1 MHAHP
6 ESLRGADVKIVFV
19 GAGGV
24 GGYFGARLAA
34 SGADVALVARGPHL
48 AAIRANGIRIE
59 SPLGNLVQPIR
70 AESDPAAIGP
80 VDIVF
85 LAVKLW
91 DVEATTRQ
99 IAPLVGPATNVVSL
113 QNGVE
118 APGML
123 RAVFGP
129 ERVLGGVAQIA
140 TTIAEPGT
148 IRHSG
153 KLARIIV
160 GAFGKPE
167 HPRVTEFVGIAKR
180 AGVDITASDDIEKAI
195 WEKFVFLSTLSAITA
210 ATRLPKGLLWRTEA
224 TRTTIRRL
232 VEEAVAVA
240 RAEGAALS
248 VDHVGTALGFIESLP
263 DGMKASMLHDLER
276 GAKLELPWLS
286 GAVVRLSAKHGL
298 SAPTHAAIV
307 GVLAPYAEGRPNVHS

>member
-1 MHAHP
+1 
-6 ESLRGADVKIVFV
+6 VKIVFV

-34 SGADVALVARGPHL
+34 SGADVALIARGPHL
-48 AAIRANGIRIE
+48 AAIRANGLRVE
-59 SPLGNLVQPIR
+59 SPLGDLVQPIR
-70 AESDPAAIGP
+70 AEADPADIGP

-91 DVEATTRQ
+91 DVETTTRQ
-99 IAPLVGPATNVVSL
+99 IAPLVGPDTNIVSL
-113 QNGVE
+113 QNGVD

-123 RAVFGP
+123 RAVYGA

-160 GAFGKPE
+160 GAFGRSE
-167 HPRVTEFVGIAKR
+167 HPRVTAFVDIAKH
-180 AGVDITASDDIEKAI
+180 AGVDVTASPDIEKAI

-210 ATRLPKGLLWRTEA
+210 ATRLPKGLLWRTDA
-224 TRTTIRRL
+224 TRATIRKL
-232 VEEAVAVA
+232 VEEAVTVA

-248 VDHVGTALGFIESLP
+248 DDHVDKALGFIESLP

-286 GAVVRLSAKHGL
+286 GAVVRLSARHSL

-307 GVLAPYAEGRPNVHS
+307 GVLAPHVDGRPNVHP

>member
-1 MHAHP
+1 
-6 ESLRGADVKIVFV
+6 VKIAFV

-34 SGADVALVARGPHL
+34 SGADVALIARGPHL
-48 AAIRANGIRIE
+48 AAIRANGLTVE
-59 SPLGNLVQPIR
+59 SPLGNIVQPIR
-70 AESDPAAIGP
+70 AEADPAAIGP

-99 IAPLVGPATNVVSL
+99 IAPLVGPDTNVVSL

-118 APGML
+118 APDML
-123 RAVFGP
+123 RAAFGP
-129 ERVLGGVAQIA
+129 ARVLGGVAHIA
-140 TTIAEPGT
+140 TTIAAPGT

-153 KLARIIV
+153 QMARITA
-160 GAFGKPE
+160 GAFGRAD
-167 HPRVTEFVGIAKR
+167 HPRVAEFVAIARRAGIDAVASTDIAK
-180 AGVDITASDDIEKAI
+180 SI
-195 WEKFVFLSTLSAITA
+195 WEKFVFLTALSAITA
-210 ATRLPKGLLWRTEA
+210 STRLPKGALWRAEA
-224 TRTTIRRL
+224 TRACVRRL
-232 VEEAVAVA
+232 VEESVALA
-240 RAEGAALS
+240 RAEGVALADDQ
-248 VDHVGTALGFIESLP
+248 VERTYGFFDAIP

-286 GAVVRLSAKHGL
+286 GAVVRLSAKHGI

-307 GVLAPYAEGRPNVHS
+307 GVLAPYADGRPNVHP

>member
-1 MHAHP
+1 VRPHP
-6 ESLRGADVKIVFV
+6 ESLRGAHVKIVFV

-34 SGADVALVARGPHL
+34 AGADVALVARGPHL

-99 IAPLVGPATNVVSL
+99 IAPLVGPGTCVVSL

-118 APGML
+118 APDML
-123 RAVFGP
+123 RAAFGP
-129 ERVLGGVAQIA
+129 ERVLGGVAHIA

-153 KLARIIV
+153 QMARITA
-160 GAFGKPE
+160 GAFGRPD
-167 HPRVTEFVGIAKR
+167 HPRVAEFAAIAKR
-180 AGVDITASDDIEKAI
+180 AGIDAHASPDIARAI
-195 WEKFVFLSTLSAITA
+195 WEKFVFLTALSAITA
-210 ATRLPKGLLWRTEA
+210 STRLPKGALWRSEITRA
-224 TRTTIRRL
+224 TVRKL
-232 VEEAVAVA
+232 VEESVALA
-240 RAEGAALS
+240 RAEGVALPADQ
-248 VDHVGTALGFIESLP
+248 VDKTYSFFEAIP

-286 GAVVRLSAKHGL
+286 GAVVRLSARHGL

-307 GVLAPYAEGRPNVHS
+307 GVLAPYAEGRPNVHP